1 MDSVKYFGKKGEK
14 PTALLANKMQRYL
27 NLFCQFFK
35 NCWMREMEFR
45 FNFAFWI
52 VFDLLSL
59 FLLVFGVTIV
69 FGQVEAIAGWQKEE
83 VLLLVYTQAF
93 FLDFLWT
100 FILIN
105 LGYFSDLIRRGDL
118 DFILLRPVNTRF
130 LISVRYFSLDH
141 ILRMGITLYLIF
153 RQVNSMQRFPSLGQ
167 YFVFFLLFFLA
178 IFIFYNFFFILTT
191 ANIWLTDLF
200 NLGDLFDRII
210 GVARY
215 PTGIFKG
222 AAEVITLYFVPI
234 AFIAT
239 IPVSFLL
246 GKENFGVIFSGLGLG
261 LIFFCLSHFF
271 WHFALKHYS
280 SASS

>member
-1 MDSVKYFGKKGEK
+1 
-14 PTALLANKMQRYL
+14 
-27 NLFCQFFK
+27 
-35 NCWMREMEFR
+35 MREMEFR
-45 FNFAFWI
+45 FNFIFWI
-52 VFDLLSL
+52 IFDLVSL
-59 FLLVFGVTIV
+59 FLLIIGVNVI

-83 VLLLVYTQAF
+83 VLLLVYTQSL

-118 DFILLRPVNTRF
+118 DCVLLRPANTRF
-130 LISVRYFSLDH
+130 LVSTRYFSLDH
-141 ILRMGITLYLIF
+141 VLRIGITIYLLF
-153 RQVNSMQRFPSLGQ
+153 LQLKGMEFSPSLWQWLG
-167 YFVFFLLFFLA
+167 YFLLFFLG

-191 ANIWLTDLF
+191 GNIWLVGLF

-210 GVARY
+210 SIAKY

-239 IPVSFLL
+239 IPVNFLL
-246 GKENFGVIFSGLGLG
+246 GKENYQIIFVG
-261 LIFFCLSHFF
+261 LILGMIAFLFSHFF
-271 WHFALKHYS
+271 WHLSLKHYS